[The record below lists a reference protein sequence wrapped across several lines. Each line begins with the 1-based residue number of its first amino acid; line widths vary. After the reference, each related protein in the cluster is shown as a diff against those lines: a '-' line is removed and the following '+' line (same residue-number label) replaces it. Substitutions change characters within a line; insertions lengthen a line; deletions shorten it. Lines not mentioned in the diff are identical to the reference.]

1 MLDQHQKTSL
11 KTLLS
16 LKFVIYVIGYF
27 SLFYFIT
34 NITRNYSKLEDEN
47 KVLIEQKECYE
58 KILDLEED
66 DLQEKNLL
74 YSIIEATNCRLELE
88 SEKSKLSL
96 NANILII
103 ILLSIFLYNVF
114 NYLNT
119 KIEKLKSQE
128 TESEREKFL

>member
-1 MLDQHQKTSL
+1 MNL
-11 KTLLS
+11 KTLIS
-16 LKFVIYVIGYF
+16 LKFVLYVIGYF

-34 NITRNYSKLEDEN
+34 NITRNYSKLEDQN

-58 KILDLEED
+58 KILDLGED
-66 DLQEKNLL
+66 DLQDKKIL
-74 YSIIEATNCRLELE
+74 YSIIDATNSRLELE

-96 NANILII
+96 NTNILII
-103 ILLSIFLYNVF
+103 ILLSVFLYYVF